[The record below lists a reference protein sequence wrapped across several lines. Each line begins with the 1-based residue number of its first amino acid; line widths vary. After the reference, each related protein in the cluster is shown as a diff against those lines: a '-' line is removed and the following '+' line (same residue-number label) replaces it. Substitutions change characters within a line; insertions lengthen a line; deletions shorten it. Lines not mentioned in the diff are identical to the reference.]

1 MLKFITILLNRL
13 PIRVDC
19 HVDDTMAL
27 NHNTTIRYLRKSNIL
42 NNKTNLVYKWFYSW
56 YFSMTFP
63 LVLVYTI
70 VTQV

>member
-27 NHNTTIRYLRKSNIL
+27 NHNTGIRYLRKSN
-42 NNKTNLVYKWFYSW
+42 KVYVIRKLIWPTSVFTVGTS
-56 YFSMTFP
+56 T
-63 LVLVYTI
+63 
-70 VTQV
+70 

>member
-27 NHNTTIRYLRKSNIL
+27 NHNTTIRYLRKSN
-42 NNKTNLVYKWFYSW
+42 KVYLITKLIWSTSGFTVGTSA
-56 YFSMTFP
+56 
-63 LVLVYTI
+63 
-70 VTQV
+70 